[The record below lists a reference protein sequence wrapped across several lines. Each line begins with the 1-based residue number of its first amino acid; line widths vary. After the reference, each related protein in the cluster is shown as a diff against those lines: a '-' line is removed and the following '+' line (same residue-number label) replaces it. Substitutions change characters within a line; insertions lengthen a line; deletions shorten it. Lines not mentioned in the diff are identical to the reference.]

1 MLLQGFYVKT
11 SLFLLKWTSQS
22 FLRQNKYYSLKNPT
36 SFKFCFKLKPTSG
49 YCIFLISAVKKY
61 FFPQAF
67 SNNND
72 SLALKEDYIF
82 FQGELEVFFSR
93 LHSAKENIYVPVRVY
108 VQHFFFSTADFG
120 DTQQSFNIHFQRS
133 SCTYAVRA
141 ITADNVFRVHSQ
153 NDPDIIATITT
164 YISNDIIYLQL

>member
-1 MLLQGFYVKT
+1 MDFLELFKTEQILLIKESDFLQILFQAKT
-11 SLFLLKWTSQS
+11 YFRVLYISD
-22 FLRQNKYYSLKNPT
+22 
-36 SFKFCFKLKPTSG
+36 FC
-49 YCIFLISAVKKY
+49 CKKI

-108 VQHFFFSTADFG
+108 V
-120 DTQQSFNIHFQRS
+120 
-133 SCTYAVRA
+133 
-141 ITADNVFRVHSQ
+141 
-153 NDPDIIATITT
+153 
-164 YISNDIIYLQL
+164 

>member
-1 MLLQGFYVKT
+1 MDFLELFKTEQILLIKESDFLQILFQAKT
-11 SLFLLKWTSQS
+11 
-22 FLRQNKYYSLKNPT
+22 Y
-36 SFKFCFKLKPTSG
+36 TSG

-108 VQHFFFSTADFG
+108 V
-120 DTQQSFNIHFQRS
+120 
-133 SCTYAVRA
+133 
-141 ITADNVFRVHSQ
+141 
-153 NDPDIIATITT
+153 
-164 YISNDIIYLQL
+164 

>member
-1 MLLQGFYVKT
+1 MDFLKLFKTEQILLIKESDFLQI
-11 SLFLLKWTSQS
+11 LFQAKIYFRVL
-22 FLRQNKYYSLKNPT
+22 F
-36 SFKFCFKLKPTSG
+36 
-49 YCIFLISAVKKY
+49 ISDKI

-108 VQHFFFSTADFG
+108 V
-120 DTQQSFNIHFQRS
+120 
-133 SCTYAVRA
+133 
-141 ITADNVFRVHSQ
+141 
-153 NDPDIIATITT
+153 
-164 YISNDIIYLQL
+164 